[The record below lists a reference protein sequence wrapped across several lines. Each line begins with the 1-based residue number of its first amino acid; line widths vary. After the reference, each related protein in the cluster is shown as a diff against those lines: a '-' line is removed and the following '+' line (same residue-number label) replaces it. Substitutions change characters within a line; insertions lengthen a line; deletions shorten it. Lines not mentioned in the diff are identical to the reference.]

1 MDKGKTDESMG
12 LPQASVE
19 LVGEDG
25 FKIQLE
31 KLRANT
37 LFDQGDIILDEKG
50 QGCISNP
57 GGPTC

>member
-1 MDKGKTDESMG
+1 MDKGKTSVSQE
-12 LPQASVE
+12 LPQATVE
-19 LVGEDG
+19 LMGEDG

-31 KLRANT
+31 KLRANSHY
-37 LFDQGDIILDEKG
+37 DQADVILDEKG